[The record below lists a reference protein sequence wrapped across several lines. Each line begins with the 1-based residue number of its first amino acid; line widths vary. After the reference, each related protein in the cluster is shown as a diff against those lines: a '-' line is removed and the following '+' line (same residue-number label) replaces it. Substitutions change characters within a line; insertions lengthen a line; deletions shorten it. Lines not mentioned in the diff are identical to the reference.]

1 MADETTSKIIAR
13 IAGLTTFASEFAGA
27 ALISYG
33 AEQIC
38 RPIGFIVAGAFLL
51 GAAFLAE
58 LKDSR

>member
-1 MADETTSKIIAR
+1 MTDETTGSVATR
-13 IAGLTTFASEFAGA
+13 IVGLVTFATEFAGA

-38 RPIGFIVAGAFLL
+38 RPVGFIVAGAFLL